1 MDIAGKSVLILGGY
15 GLVGQAVARRL
26 LREAPRK
33 IILLS
38 LRREEAEEAV
48 AAVRDEAREAG
59 DGGAGVALEAAW
71 GDVFTFTDIK
81 DAPRKDVYAD
91 PKQRARLIESVI
103 APLTAGAA
111 SQYYLHELITA
122 AKPEIIVDAVNTAT
136 GIAYQDIY
144 RTSGQAWGA
153 LQSGGPLQEHL
164 EMLLMTDY
172 VPQLIRHVQVLYQA
186 MVEAGTGAYVKIG
199 TSGTGGMGLNIPYT
213 HSEEKPS
220 RVLLSKSALAGAHTL
235 LLFLMARTPGG
246 PITKE
251 IKPAAAIA
259 WKRIGYGEIVR
270 GGRPIVLYDPGEAE
284 DLRPGQ
290 SFRPLDP
297 ARGRSTG
304 QTLHSVFVD
313 TGENGIFS
321 LEEFSAITTGEQM
334 EFVTPEEIA
343 DVVVRELMGGNTGHD
358 VINALDNA
366 VMGPTYRAGM
376 MRHWALEK
384 LLALERKHNVRSV
397 AFENLGPPRLSKLL
411 FEADLLRRCYRTMD
425 AVRTAS
431 PADMSRRLAAEIAGD
446 PACAREIVSIG
457 IPVLLPDSR
466 LLRGPECKVPPAL
479 PGEEEQEVTPERV
492 EAWAWSGWVD
502 LREGNLAAW
511 RERFQRIAGD
521 MMAIPRSDTSSRFLR
536 DAQFWGPEGLI
547 QPGKVVGWIFGIEE
561 QGARMK

>member
-1 MDIAGKSVLILGGY
+1 MDIRDRDILILGGY

-26 LREAPRK
+26 LPESPRRM
-33 IILLS
+33 ILLS

-48 AAVRDEAREAG
+48 AALELEK
-59 DGGAGVALEAAW
+59 GAVVLQAAW
-71 GDVFTFTDIK
+71 GDVFMLADFK
-81 DAPRKDVYAD
+81 DRPRREVYAD
-91 PKQRARLIESVI
+91 SALRTRLIETLLD
-103 APLTAGAA
+103 PLTDEAA
-111 SQYYLHELITA
+111 AEYFLYQLITGER
-122 AKPEIIVDAVNTAT
+122 PDIIVDCVNTAT

-144 RTSGQAWGA
+144 QTSRLAYQAVRQGDD
-153 LQSGGPLQEHL
+153 LRESVE
-164 EMLLMTDY
+164 LLLATDY
-172 VPQLIRHVQVLYQA
+172 VPQLIRHVQVLYQS
-186 MVEAGTGAYVKIG
+186 MVQAGTGAYVKVG

-259 WKRIGYGEIVR
+259 WKRIGYGEILR
-270 GGRPIVLYDPGEAE
+270 AGRPVVLYDPGEPE
-284 DLRPGQ
+284 ELRAGEE
-290 SFRPLDP
+290 FRPLDP
-297 ARGRSTG
+297 AHGRSTG

-313 TGENGIFS
+313 TGENGTFS

-384 LLALERKHNVRSV
+384 LLALERRHQVRSV

-411 FEADLLRRCYRTMD
+411 FEADLLRRCYRAMD
-425 AVRTAS
+425 AVRTAE
-431 PADMSRRLAAEIAGD
+431 PAEMSHRLLDVLSRNRALV
-446 PACAREIVSIG
+446 REIVSIG
-457 IPVLLPDSR
+457 IPILLPDRR
-466 LLRGPECKVPPAL
+466 LLRGPECKVPVGL
-479 PGEEEQEVTPERV
+479 PGAEAQEITPERLEV
-492 EAWAWSGWVD
+492 WSWSGWVD
-502 LREGNLAAW
+502 LRESNLAVW
-511 RERFQRIAGD
+511 RDRFQRICD
-521 MMAIPRSDTSSRFLR
+521 DVQAIPPSDTSSRFLR

-547 QPGKVVGWIFGIEE
+547 QPGKVVGWIFSIEE
-561 QGARMK
+561 QGAR

>member
-1 MDIAGKSVLILGGY
+1 MDIRDRDVLILGGY

-26 LREAPRK
+26 LPESPRRV
-33 IILLS
+33 ILLS
-38 LRREEAEEAV
+38 LRRDEAEEAV
-48 AAVRDEAREAG
+48 RS
-59 DGGAGVALEAAW
+59 LEAERGTVTLQPAW
-71 GDVFTFTDIK
+71 GDVFTITDLK
-81 DAPRKDVYAD
+81 DRPRRDVYAD
-91 PKQRARLIESVI
+91 RALRGRLIESLLDT
-103 APLTAGAA
+103 LTEEAA
-111 SQYYLHELITA
+111 SAYFLYQLITTER
-122 AKPEIIVDAVNTAT
+122 PDIIVDCVNTAT
-136 GIAYQDIY
+136 GIAYQDVY
-144 RTSGQAWGA
+144 KTSRQAWQAMRAGDD
-153 LQSGGPLQEHL
+153 LREPL
-164 EMLLMTDY
+164 EMLLATDS
-172 VPQLIRHVQVLYQA
+172 VPQLIRHVQVLYQS
-186 MVEAGTGAYVKIG
+186 MVRAGTGAYIKIG

-259 WKRIGYGEIVR
+259 WKRIGFGEILR
-270 GGRPIVLYDPGEAE
+270 GGRPVVLYDPGEPE
-284 DLRPGQ
+284 ELRAGE

-297 ARGRSTG
+297 AQGRSTG
-304 QTLHSVFVD
+304 QTLHSVFID

-384 LLALERKHNVRSV
+384 LLALERRHQVHSV

-411 FEADLLRRCYRTMD
+411 FEGDLLRRSYRTME
-425 AVRTAS
+425 AARSAS
-431 PADMSRRLAAEIAGD
+431 PAEMSRRLADDLARD
-446 PACAREIVSIG
+446 PAHTREIVSIG
-457 IPVLLPDSR
+457 IPVLLPDGK
-466 LLRGPECKVPPAL
+466 LLRGPECKVPPVL
-479 PGEEEQEVTPERV
+479 PGEEEQEITPERV

-502 LREGNLAAW
+502 LREANMAQW
-511 RERFQRIAGD
+511 RDRFRRIADD
-521 MMAIPRSDTSSRFLR
+521 MAAIPSADSSSRFLR